1 MDARD
6 TDPKA
11 PAGAARPVG
20 ESGPAQRPS
29 REKAE
34 EAVRTL
40 IAWAGDDPRREGLL
54 DTPDRVVRLYEEMFT
69 GYAQDGRKAIG
80 RTFSDVGGYKNIIIV
95 RDIPFNS
102 ACEHHMLPIIGKA
115 HVGYYP
121 AERIVGLSKLA
132 RVIDVFAA
140 RLQTQERLT
149 SEIIRAIDATIKP
162 RGVAVLIEAEHQCM
176 TLRGVQKPGATT
188 ITTEFSG
195 VFKDDAA
202 ERTRFLALVRGKA
215 E

>member
-11 PAGAARPVG
+11 SAGGAKGVD
-20 ESGPAQRPS
+20 RPS
-29 REKAE
+29 REQAE

-40 IAWAGDDPRREGLL
+40 IAWAGDDPHREGLL
-54 DTPDRVVRLYEEMFT
+54 DTPDRVVRLYEEFFA
-69 GYAQDGRKAIG
+69 GYGQDGRKALG
-80 RTFSDVGGYKNIIIV
+80 RTFTDVGGYKNVILV
-95 RDIPFNS
+95 RDISFNS
-102 ACEHHMLPIIGKA
+102 HCEHHMLPIVGKA
-115 HVGYYP
+115 HVAYYP

-149 SEIIRAIDATIKP
+149 ADIIRAIDTAIKP
-162 RGVAVLIEAEHQCM
+162 RGVAVLVEAEHQCM
-176 TLRGVQKPGATT
+176 TLRGVQKPGAMT
-188 ITTEFSG
+188 ITTEYSG
-195 VFKDDAA
+195 IFKDDPA
-202 ERTRFLALVRGKA
+202 ERTRFLSMIRGKA